1 MRSTR
6 TWIGSRRHDDSGPP
20 VTPGDPYPGDPYP
33 RDLEG
38 YGAHPPHPQWPGDA
52 NIAVSIVLNVEEGGE
67 SCVLHGDRFSESV
80 LTDVGAVPLEDAR
93 NMNVE
98 SMFEYGSRVGFWQV
112 LRMLDERRARATIY
126 AVGMALE
133 RNPAAAEALARSS
146 FEVACHGQRWIDYQ
160 FVSEAKERADMLQNI
175 EIITR
180 LIGRRPVGWYT
191 GRPSQNT
198 RRLVVETGGF
208 LYDSDAYND
217 DLPYW
222 TRVGDRAHL
231 VVPHSF
237 DTNDSRLQRGGDFAT
252 GEDFFVY
259 CRDAFDWLYRQGAD
273 GRPRMM
279 TISLHGRIIGRPG
292 RIGALAR
299 LLDHIQRHGAV
310 WLCSREDIARHW
322 IADHPAP
329 AQRASP

>member
-1 MRSTR
+1 MS
-6 TWIGSRRHDDSGPP
+6 SND
-20 VTPGDPYPGDPYP
+20 YP
-33 RDLEG
+33 RDLVG
-38 YGAHPPHPQWPGDA
+38 YAARPPDPHWPNGAH
-52 NIAVSIVLNVEEGGE
+52 IAVSLVLNYEEGGE
-67 SCVLHGDRFSESV
+67 QCVLHGDDRSESV
-80 LTDVGAVPLEDAR
+80 LTDLGAIDSLSNAR
-93 NMNVE
+93 NLNVE
-98 SMFEYGSRVGFWQV
+98 SLFEYGSRVGFWEVMRV
-112 LRMLDERRARATIY
+112 LRGMGAEATIY

-133 RNPAAAEALARSS
+133 RNPEAAAEMARSG

-160 FVSEAKERADMLQNI
+160 NVPEATERAHI
-175 EIITR
+175 ERNAEVIAR

-191 GRPSQNT
+191 GRPSPNT

-222 TRVGDRAHL
+222 TEVAGRRHL

-237 DTNDSRLQRGGDFAT
+237 DTNDSRLQRGGDFST
-252 GEDFFVY
+252 GEQFLAY
-259 CRDAFDWLYRQGAD
+259 CRDAFDWLYRAGQE

-299 LLDHIQRHGAV
+299 LLEHIQRHSGV
-310 WLCSREDIARHW
+310 WLCSRAAIAEHWRTRH
-322 IADHPAP
+322 APAP
-329 AQRASP
+329 